1 MRTILFMPSWYPT
14 KEYPLSGSF
23 FKEQAEC
30 LASSYNIILLH
41 YSKTHFSFIGLI
53 GLCYHLFKNRAFID
67 LIQEDGFISIKC
79 RILLLGSQKI
89 FNLGNRLIIK
99 YFNHRIRSILKRNN
113 LKIDVLYAVTAQ
125 INSIDAMNVANC
137 LNVPYVVAE
146 HCPFPLPQTAISNE
160 TKYAIE
166 NADCVISISRDKT
179 RQMLI
184 QGLNIHPV
192 FVGNMVDED
201 IFTLSEEKKH
211 KDFTI
216 LIVAANNFYKDYT
229 TFFKTMKH
237 LKKIC
242 TIPFKI
248 LIVGFSPVEKSIWNE
263 GEDEFKKLVENY
275 DLLDI
280 CELIPKASRAEM
292 PNYYHR
298 ADVFVMTSIQ
308 EGFPVSSL
316 EATSCGLPVYATRCG
331 GVEDFI
337 DDENGR
343 IVNIQDFET
352 MADHLKD
359 LLERHVSYDANLIR
373 KKTVDQY
380 GKEAFLN
387 KMAAIFNR
395 TIEEY
400 NTKKEK

>member
-14 KEYPLSGSF
+14 KENPLSGSF

-30 LASSYNIILLH
+30 LASSYSIVLLH
-41 YSKTHFSFIGLI
+41 YTKVYFTIKSM
-53 GLCYHLFKNRAFID
+53 CYHMFRMLRMFTNRSSIILTKEDAFLSVTCQIFLF
-67 LIQEDGFISIKC
+67 
-79 RILLLGSQKI
+79 GSQKI
-89 FNLGNRLIIK
+89 FNSINQRITRCFNERIK
-99 YFNHRIRSILKRNN
+99 NILERNN
-113 LKIDVLYAVTAQ
+113 LNVNVLYAVTAQ
-125 INSIDAMNVANC
+125 VNSIDAMHIASC
-137 LNVPYVVAE
+137 LKVPYVVAE

-160 TKYAIE
+160 TKNAIE

-184 QGLNIHPV
+184 QGLDINPELI
-192 FVGNMVDED
+192 GNMVDED
-201 IFTLSEEKKH
+201 IFTLPIEKQH
-211 KDFTI
+211 KEFTI

-229 TFFKTMKH
+229 TFFKAMKR
-237 LKKIC
+237 LKEIC

-248 LIVGFSPVEKSIWNE
+248 LIVGFSPVEISIWNA
-263 GEDEFKKLVENY
+263 GEDEFKRLVKNY
-275 DLLDI
+275 DLFDI

-331 GVEDFI
+331 GVEDFV

-343 IVNIQDFET
+343 IVNIQDFGT
-352 MADHLKD
+352 MADNLKD
-359 LLERHVSYDANLIR
+359 LLERNVSYDANLIR
-373 KKTVDQY
+373 KKTVEQY
-380 GKEAFLN
+380 GKKAFLS
-387 KMAAIFNR
+387 KMTAIFNR
-395 TIEEY
+395 TIDEY
-400 NTKKEK
+400 NEK

>member
-1 MRTILFMPSWYPT
+1 MHTILFMPSWYPT
-14 KEYPLSGSF
+14 KENPLSGSF

-30 LASSYNIILLH
+30 LASSYNIVLLH
-41 YSKTHFSFIGLI
+41 YTKLHCSFQGK
-53 GLCYHLFKNRAFID
+53 CFHLFKNRSKIEITHEDDFFSLKC
-67 LIQEDGFISIKC
+67 LIFLFPSKKLFR
-79 RILLLGSQKI
+79 RINQRIINYFSQ
-89 FNLGNRLIIK
+89 
-99 YFNHRIRSILKRNN
+99 RIRSILERNN
-113 LKIDVLYAVTAQ
+113 LNVDVLYAVTAQ
-125 INSIDAMNVANC
+125 VNSIDAMHIASC
-137 LNVPYVVAE
+137 LKVPYVVAE

-160 TKYAIE
+160 TKNAIE

-184 QGLNIHPV
+184 QGLDINPELI
-192 FVGNMVDED
+192 GNMVDED
-201 IFTLSEEKKH
+201 VFTLPIEKQH

-229 TFFKTMKH
+229 TFFKAMKR
-237 LKKIC
+237 LKEIC
-242 TIPFKI
+242 AIPFKI
-248 LIVGFSPVEKSIWNE
+248 LIVGFSPVEISIWNY
-263 GEDEFKKLVENY
+263 GEDKFKKLVEDY

-331 GVEDFI
+331 GVEDFV

-343 IVNIQDFET
+343 IVDIQDYEK
-352 MADHLKD
+352 MADNLKE
-359 LLERHVSYDANLIR
+359 LLEGRAFYDANLIR
-373 KKTVDQY
+373 KKTVEQY
-380 GKEAFLN
+380 GKSAFLN
-387 KMAAIFNR
+387 KMTGIFNR
-395 TIEEY
+395 TIDEY
-400 NTKKEK
+400 NEKNEK